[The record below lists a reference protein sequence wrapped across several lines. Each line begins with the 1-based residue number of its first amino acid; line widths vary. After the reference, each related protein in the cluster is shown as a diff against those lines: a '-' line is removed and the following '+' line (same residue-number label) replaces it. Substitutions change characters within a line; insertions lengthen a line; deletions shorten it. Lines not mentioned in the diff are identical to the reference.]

1 MQGRQRCQEHMDK
14 LLLSFTCGYPP
25 DLATFLYLWCGY
37 PSDLAKDD
45 ASKGIDICIVDE
57 MLWSL
62 LLPDSLG
69 RVISC
74 YIFLEI
80 SW

>member
-1 MQGRQRCQEHMDK
+1 MSIWGNAGKAEMPRTHGQI
-14 LLLSFTCGYPP
+14 
-25 DLATFLYLWCGY
+25 AAFLYLWCGY

-45 ASKGIDICIVDE
+45 ASKGVDICIVDE

-69 RVISC
+69 RVI
-74 YIFLEI
+74 YF
-80 SW
+80 WRFPGK